1 MMRKFQW
8 VQAPITREA
17 ISVAGI
23 IPVGSATRDA
33 QADNNN
39 DIRRY
44 NV

>member
-1 MMRKFQW
+1 
-8 VQAPITREA
+8 VGAGSVEVGITREA

-23 IPVGSATRDA
+23 IPVGSATGDA